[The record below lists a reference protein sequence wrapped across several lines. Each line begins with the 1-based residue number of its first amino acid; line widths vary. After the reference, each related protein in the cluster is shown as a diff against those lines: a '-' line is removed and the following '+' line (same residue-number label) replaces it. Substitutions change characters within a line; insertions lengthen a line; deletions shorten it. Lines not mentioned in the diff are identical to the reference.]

1 MTNKNYRSNSNDK
14 FQELKDEFEDY
25 GYDVKNARR
34 QSKKKVTKFKTRDD
48 EYYDSFWTG
57 TLIPHLLI
65 RWGIVYTY
73 LRNQMVFIISQVNGC
88 TYTLDANNQ
97 TDLMYAPLL
106 SDGSYETAG
115 SAYDYVEFDCI
126 DGDVYNEAVR
136 CHDLLMCDSLW
147 TVHWSPQ
154 MPPWGAILNKSTA
167 NETNA

>member
-14 FQELKDEFEDY
+14 FQEFKDEFEDY
-25 GYDVKNARR
+25 GYDVKNVRR

-65 RWGIVYTY
+65 RLGIVYTY

-115 SAYDYVEFDCI
+115 
-126 DGDVYNEAVR
+126 
-136 CHDLLMCDSLW
+136 
-147 TVHWSPQ
+147 
-154 MPPWGAILNKSTA
+154 
-167 NETNA
+167 